1 MKKPS
6 DKPIYSK
13 FLDQGTFG
21 CIYKPDIP
29 CDNEKA
35 SKSKG
40 YISKLQR
47 KTTEIDKEEIIGKR
61 IVDEIPGYSAY
72 FAPIISSCSV
82 KIDAIQ
88 SKEAAKCKIVSDS
101 DSGTEGRRRP
111 RMGSKA
117 ADLESV
123 PQGKDSEQIANSQ
136 IVYKSY
142 KMRYAGRKS
151 LGKHMVSIIKKNPK
165 NIIKKMLEQQLYILK
180 SVEKL
185 NTLSL
190 PIVHYD
196 LKENNII
203 YDDVNGVPIIID
215 FGLSFDLD
223 VTKPYVHSEFVDKYY
238 VFYEKYPPWC
248 IDIVILSYIVQEIV
262 DYQRRDIHST
272 LDAADIKDL
281 HKICREFVETSD
293 VFTAGFSTDELE
305 SYLKHLLESVS
316 GYLDKQWNDLFQD
329 LQKGYASWDNYSVA
343 VIYLFF
349 IHDIVTSKKK
359 INNRVLDNY
368 RAVLKN
374 VVLGG
379 SLSNSTTIESES
391 VAFELQRPSRPTAKQ
406 TIDELKTLQKNT
418 DKKEYEHL
426 RKEIDTIIRLN
437 PSRTDDIETSIH
449 KRALQGANR
458 DEKNK

>member
-88 SKEAAKCKIVSDS
+88 PKEAEKCKIVSGS
-101 DSGTEGRRRP
+101 DSAT
-111 RMGSKA
+111 
-117 ADLESV
+117 
-123 PQGKDSEQIANSQ
+123 EQIANSQ

-262 DYQRRDIHST
+262 GYQKRDIDST

-281 HKICREFVETSD
+281 HKICRAFVEKSD

-305 SYLKHLLESVS
+305 SYLKYLLESVS

-329 LQKGYASWDNYSVA
+329 LQKGYASWDNYSIA

-379 SLSNSTTIESES
+379 SLSNSMTIESES
-391 VAFELQRPSRPTAKQ
+391 VNPLSSESVTDSRRPTVKQ

-437 PSRTDDIETSIH
+437 PSSTDDIETSIH
-449 KRALQGANR
+449 KRALQGANH
-458 DEKNK
+458 DEKK